1 MTGWHQRI
9 IIDEEETKRRIP
21 DRVLFARLL
30 RYLAPYKLKT
40 TLLLAVIVAGIGTS
54 LATPY
59 ISQVA
64 IDRYLL
70 NTSLSFNE
78 RLEGLTFVVFLFFLV
93 YLANF
98 PISYGRMYLTTLIG
112 RNVEYDLRMDL
123 FTHLQDLSLSY
134 YDKREVG
141 RIMSRVTNDVD
152 NLTELIT
159 AGVVSAFADIL
170 TLVGIAAFMV
180 YLNLYLSLVAFTIIP
195 FMVLFVWIFGK
206 RSREAYR
213 RTRKTI
219 SGVTSQIE
227 EGISGMKEV
236 QAYAKERA
244 SMKAF
249 DRANVMD
256 REANVSAA
264 RVQSLFF
271 PAVGVFGAAGLAIVL
286 WFGGSTYMASPLAM
300 PWGVLYAFM
309 QYLNRF
315 FFPIQDLGMFYNNI
329 QSAMAGAERI
339 VDLLDT
345 EVEVKEAEEAIELPL
360 IEGRVKF
367 EDVTFGYSPEIPVL
381 QNVNLEVKTRENIAL
396 VGPTGAGKTTLI
408 NLVYR
413 FYDPQKGRVTVDGYD
428 LRNVKLK
435 SLRSQMAIVLQDP
448 FLFSGTIRE
457 NIRYG
462 RPDAS
467 NEEVVEA
474 AKAVGAH
481 DFIMALPEGY
491 DTDVRERGGR
501 LSMGQRQLV
510 SFARALLAN
519 PRILILDEATSSV
532 DAYTELLI
540 QRALK
545 KILKGRTSFVIAH
558 RLSTVR
564 NADRIL
570 VLDQGRTV
578 EEGNH
583 RQLMKKGGLYRHLY
597 EMQFRYAE
605 AEMEAVAP
613 TIPPGK
619 S

>member
-1 MTGWHQRI
+1 MAGPPPRM
-9 IIDEEETKRRIP
+9 IIDEEETKRKIP

-30 RYLAPYKLKT
+30 RYLAPHKLKT
-40 TLLLAVIVAGIGTS
+40 ALLLAVMVAGIGTS

-64 IDRYLL
+64 IDMYLL
-70 NTSLSFNE
+70 NTSLPLNE
-78 RLEGLTFVVFLFFLV
+78 RLEGLTFIVFLFLLV

-98 PISYGRMYLTTLIG
+98 PISYGRTYLTTLIG
-112 RNVEYDLRMDL
+112 RKVEYDLRMEL
-123 FTHLQDLSLSY
+123 FSHLQDLSLSY

-159 AGVVSAFADIL
+159 AGVVSAFTDIL
-170 TLVGIAAFMV
+170 TLVGIIAFML
-180 YLNLYLSLVAFTIIP
+180 YLNLYLSLIAFTILP
-195 FMVLFVWIFGK
+195 FMVLFVWAFGK
-206 RSREAYR
+206 RAREAYR

-227 EGISGMKEV
+227 ESISGMKEV
-236 QAYAKERA
+236 QAYSRERA
-244 SMKAF
+244 SMRAF

-256 REANVSAA
+256 LEANVSAA
-264 RVQSLFF
+264 RLQSLFF
-271 PAVGVFGAAGLAIVL
+271 PAVGIFGAAGLAIVL
-286 WFGGSTYMASPLAM
+286 WFGGSTYMANPLAM

-345 EVEVKEAEEAIELPL
+345 EVEVKEAEGTVDLPP
-360 IEGRVKF
+360 IEGGVKF
-367 EDVTFGYSPEIPVL
+367 EDFTFGYSPEIPVL
-381 QNVNLEVKTRENIAL
+381 QNVNLEVKPRENIAL
-396 VGPTGAGKTTLI
+396 VGPTGAGKTTLV
-408 NLVYR
+408 NLIYR

-467 NEEVVEA
+467 DEEVVEA

-597 EMQFRYAE
+597 EMQFRYTE
-605 AEMEAVAP
+605 AEMETVAP
-613 TIPPGK
+613 TIPTGR

>member
-1 MTGWHQRI
+1 MGWHRRMI
-9 IIDEEETKRRIP
+9 FDEEETKRKIP

-30 RYLAPYKLKT
+30 RYLARYKLHT
-40 TLLLAVIVAGIGTS
+40 ALLLVIIVFGIGTN
-54 LATPY
+54 LVTPY

-70 NTSLSFNE
+70 NTGLPLNE
-78 RLEGLTFVVFLFFLV
+78 RIQGLSLIIILFFLV

-98 PISYGRMYLTTLIG
+98 PISYARTYLTTLIG
-112 RNVEYDLRMDL
+112 RKVEYDLRMDL
-123 FTHLQDLSLSY
+123 FSHLQALSLSY
-134 YDKREVG
+134 FDKREVG

-159 AGVVSAFADIL
+159 SGVVTALADAL
-170 TLVGIAAFMV
+170 TLIGIIGIML
-180 YLNLYLSLVAFTIIP
+180 YMNLYLSLTSFIIIP
-195 FMVLFVWIFGK
+195 FMIVFVLIFGK
-206 RSREAYR
+206 RAREAYR

-227 EGISGMKEV
+227 ESVSGMREI
-236 QAYAKERA
+236 QAYSMEKA
-244 SMKAF
+244 SRETF
-249 DRANVMD
+249 ERANVLD
-256 REANVSAA
+256 LQANISAA
-264 RVQSLFF
+264 RIQSMFF
-271 PAVGVFGAAGLAIVL
+271 PAVGIFGAACLALVLWAGGSKYIMDPLAI
-286 WFGGSTYMASPLAM
+286 

-315 FFPIQDLGMFYNNI
+315 FFPIQDLSMFYNNI
-329 QSAMAGAERI
+329 QSAMSGAERI
-339 VDLLDT
+339 VDLLNT
-345 EVEVKEAEEAIELPL
+345 EVDVKEAENAVELPP
-360 IEGRVKF
+360 IEGAVKF
-367 EDVTFGYSPEIPVL
+367 WNVTFGYNPETPVL
-381 QNVNLEVKTRENIAL
+381 ENIHLEVKPNEDIAI

-413 FYDPQKGRVTVDGYD
+413 FYDPQEGRITIDGHD
-428 LRNVKLK
+428 LRDLKLR

-448 FLFSGTIRE
+448 FLFSGTIEE

-462 RPDAS
+462 KPS
-467 NEEVVEA
+467 TSEEDVVKV

-481 DFIMALPEGY
+481 DFIKALPEGY
-491 DTDVRERGGR
+491 DTEVGERGGR
-501 LSMGQRQLV
+501 LSMGQRQLI

-564 NADRIL
+564 NADRII
-570 VLDQGRTV
+570 VLDQGRIV

-583 RQLMKKGGLYRHLY
+583 QQLIKKGGLYSRLY
-597 EMQFRYAE
+597 EMQFR
-605 AEMEAVAP
+605 
-613 TIPPGK
+613 
-619 S
+619 

>member
-1 MTGWHQRI
+1 MI
-9 IIDEEETKRRIP
+9 FDEEETKRKIP

-30 RYLAPYKLKT
+30 RYLARYKLHT
-40 TLLLAVIVAGIGTS
+40 ALLLVIIVFGIGTN
-54 LATPY
+54 LVTPY

-70 NTSLSFNE
+70 NTGLPLNE
-78 RLEGLTFVVFLFFLV
+78 RIQGLSLIIILFFLV

-98 PISYGRMYLTTLIG
+98 PISYARTYLTTLIG
-112 RNVEYDLRMDL
+112 RKVEYDLRMDL
-123 FTHLQDLSLSY
+123 FSHLQALSLSY
-134 YDKREVG
+134 FDKREVG

-159 AGVVSAFADIL
+159 SGVVTALADAL
-170 TLVGIAAFMV
+170 TLIGIIGIML
-180 YLNLYLSLVAFTIIP
+180 YMNLYLSLTSFIIIP
-195 FMVLFVWIFGK
+195 FMIVFVLIFGK
-206 RSREAYR
+206 RAREAYR

-227 EGISGMKEV
+227 ESVSGMREI
-236 QAYAKERA
+236 QAYSMEKA
-244 SMKAF
+244 SRETF
-249 DRANVMD
+249 ERANVLD
-256 REANVSAA
+256 LQANISAA
-264 RVQSLFF
+264 RIQSMFF
-271 PAVGVFGAAGLAIVL
+271 PAVGIFGAACLALVLWAGGSKYIMDPLAI
-286 WFGGSTYMASPLAM
+286 

-315 FFPIQDLGMFYNNI
+315 FFPIQDLSMFYNNI
-329 QSAMAGAERI
+329 QSAMSGAERI
-339 VDLLDT
+339 VDLLNT
-345 EVEVKEAEEAIELPL
+345 EVDVKEAENAVELPP
-360 IEGRVKF
+360 IEGAVKF
-367 EDVTFGYSPEIPVL
+367 WNVTFGYNPETPVL
-381 QNVNLEVKTRENIAL
+381 ENIHLEVKPNEDIAI

-413 FYDPQKGRVTVDGYD
+413 FYDPQEGRITIDGHD
-428 LRNVKLK
+428 LRDLKLR

-448 FLFSGTIRE
+448 FLFSGTIEE

-462 RPDAS
+462 KPS
-467 NEEVVEA
+467 TSEEDVVKV

-481 DFIMALPEGY
+481 DFIKALPEGY
-491 DTDVRERGGR
+491 DTEVGERGGR
-501 LSMGQRQLV
+501 LSMGQRQLI

-564 NADRIL
+564 NADRII
-570 VLDQGRTV
+570 VLDQGRIV

-583 RQLMKKGGLYRHLY
+583 QQLIKKGGLYSRLY
-597 EMQFRYAE
+597 EMQFR
-605 AEMEAVAP
+605 
-613 TIPPGK
+613 
-619 S
+619 

>member
-1 MTGWHQRI
+1 MTGWHRHI
-9 IIDEEETKRRIP
+9 IIDEEETKRRVP
-21 DRVLFARLL
+21 DRVLLARLL

-40 TLLLAVIVAGIGTS
+40 ALLLVVIVAGIGTS

-64 IDRYLL
+64 IDGYLL
-70 NTSLSFNE
+70 NVGLPLDE
-78 RLEGLTFVVFLFFLV
+78 RLGGLTFFVFLFFLI

-98 PISYGRMYLTTLIG
+98 PISYGRAYLTTLIG
-112 RNVEYDLRMDL
+112 RKVEYDLRMNL
-123 FTHLQDLSLSY
+123 FTHLQNLSLSY

-159 AGVVSAFADIL
+159 AGVVSAFADSL
-170 TLVGIAAFMV
+170 TLVGIVAFML
-180 YLNLYLSLVAFTIIP
+180 YMNLHLSLVAFTIVP
-195 FMVLFVWIFGK
+195 FIVLFVWAFGK
-206 RSREAYR
+206 RAREAYR

-227 EGISGMKEV
+227 ESVSGMKEV
-236 QAYAKERA
+236 QAYSRERT
-244 SMKAF
+244 SMRTF

-256 REANVSAA
+256 LEANVSAA
-264 RVQSLFF
+264 RIQSLFF
-271 PAVGVFGAAGLAIVL
+271 PAVGIFGAAGLAIVL
-286 WFGGSTYMASPLAM
+286 WFGGSTYMANPLAM

-315 FFPIQDLGMFYNNI
+315 FFPIQDLSMFYNNI

-345 EVEVKEAEEAIELPL
+345 AVEVEETEETVELPPL
-360 IEGRVKF
+360 EGGVKF
-367 EDVTFGYSPEIPVL
+367 EDITFGYSPEIPVL
-381 QNVNLEVKTRENIAL
+381 QNVNLEVKPRENIAL

-408 NLVYR
+408 NLIYR
-413 FYDPQKGRVTVDGYD
+413 FYDPQKGRITVDGYD
-428 LRNVKLK
+428 LRKVKLK
-435 SLRSQMAIVLQDP
+435 SLRDQMAIVLQDP
-448 FLFSGTIRE
+448 FLFSGTIKE

-462 RPDAS
+462 RPDVS
-467 NEEVVEA
+467 DEEVVEA

-481 DFIMALPEGY
+481 DFITALPEGY

-510 SFARALLAN
+510 SFARALLVN

-570 VLDQGRTV
+570 VLDQGRIV

-605 AEMEAVAP
+605 VEMEAMAP
-613 TIPPGK
+613 TILPGR

>member
-1 MTGWHQRI
+1 MGWHRRMI
-9 IIDEEETKRRIP
+9 FDEEETKRKIP

-30 RYLAPYKLKT
+30 RYLARYKLHT
-40 TLLLAVIVAGIGTS
+40 ALLLVIIVFGIGTN
-54 LATPY
+54 LVTPY

-70 NTSLSFNE
+70 NTGLPLNE
-78 RLEGLTFVVFLFFLV
+78 RIQGLSLIIILFFLV

-98 PISYGRMYLTTLIG
+98 PISYARTYLTTLIG
-112 RNVEYDLRMDL
+112 RKVEYDLRMDL
-123 FTHLQDLSLSY
+123 FSHLQALSLSY
-134 YDKREVG
+134 FDKREVG

-159 AGVVSAFADIL
+159 SGVVTALADAL
-170 TLVGIAAFMV
+170 TLIGIIGIML
-180 YLNLYLSLVAFTIIP
+180 YMNLYLSLTSFIIIP
-195 FMVLFVWIFGK
+195 FMIVFVLIFGK
-206 RSREAYR
+206 RAREAYR

-227 EGISGMKEV
+227 ESVSGMREI
-236 QAYAKERA
+236 QAYSMEKA
-244 SMKAF
+244 SRETF
-249 DRANVMD
+249 ERANVLD
-256 REANVSAA
+256 LQANISAA
-264 RVQSLFF
+264 RIQSMFF
-271 PAVGVFGAAGLAIVL
+271 PAVGIFGAACLAIVL
-286 WFGGSTYMASPLAM
+286 WAGGSKYIMDPLAI

-315 FFPIQDLGMFYNNI
+315 FFPIQDLSMFYNNI
-329 QSAMAGAERI
+329 QSAMSGAERI
-339 VDLLDT
+339 VDLLNT
-345 EVEVKEAEEAIELPL
+345 EVDVKEAENAVELPP
-360 IEGRVKF
+360 IEGAVKF
-367 EDVTFGYSPEIPVL
+367 WNVTFGYNPETPVL
-381 QNVNLEVKTRENIAL
+381 ENIHLEVKPNEDIAI

-413 FYDPQKGRVTVDGYD
+413 FYDPQEGRITVDGHD
-428 LRNVKLK
+428 LRDLKLR

-448 FLFSGTIRE
+448 FLFSGTIEE

-462 RPDAS
+462 KPS
-467 NEEVVEA
+467 TSEEDVVKA

-481 DFIMALPEGY
+481 DFIKALPEGY
-491 DTDVRERGGR
+491 DTEVGERGGR
-501 LSMGQRQLV
+501 LSMGQRQLI

-564 NADRIL
+564 NADRII
-570 VLDQGRTV
+570 VLDQGRIV

-583 RQLMKKGGLYRHLY
+583 QQLIKKGGLYSRLY
-597 EMQFRYAE
+597 EMQFR
-605 AEMEAVAP
+605 
-613 TIPPGK
+613 
-619 S
+619 